1 MPRLTAAF
9 LLSALLGQLTACTT
23 NVVKATQVM
32 DESLRSPSS
41 TYKDMASYPGNVT
54 CGKYLDR
61 DYQGFPVYKDFV
73 VVDTEANLRPN
84 QLDVAIYCSDDP
96 VAALN
101 EALDIDYEAQRE
113 EIAAIL
119 TDFAQLSQPLLDYER
134 DNRYFP
140 WTEQGLQALVEPSPY
155 GNPPRNFPEGGYVQ
169 AIPKD
174 PWGNSYDYVCPPF
187 AGIRVL
193 YSLQSLGADGAE
205 GGSGVN
211 ADIKHNYAPYFER
224 LEAL

>member
-1 MPRLTAAF
+1 MSRLTAAF
-9 LLSALLGQLTACTT
+9 LLTALLGQLTACTT
-23 NVVKATQVM
+23 NEEKATQVM

-113 EIAAIL
+113 EIATIL
-119 TDFAQLSQPLLDYER
+119 NDFALLSQPLLDYER

-155 GNPPRNFPEGGYVQ
+155 GNPPRNFPEGGYLQ
-169 AIPKD
+169 SIPKD